1 MTSPQAS
8 TSAKDKVW
16 PECLASAQAIAEYV
30 VGLSPYEVSE
40 EQIEEQYFGCHA
52 KLTWLD
58 LSAVLLESG
67 DHNLPCEDRQKS
79 VDDLPVSAM
88 PPLLV
93 DQSVLQ
99 DGYHRFRKLM
109 NEGVTHH
116 WAYVIEVAPEDVL
129 EFPGRKVSKLDEAL
143 GALPHSGSSQ
153 AKNDDLIKKYMTGS
167 CHALAYVLSELL
179 SKPVGV
185 LQACREGQDPIPD
198 PLHVFVILDDDLV
211 LDVKGQR
218 SRHSMENDFTGLMG
232 LLKAHEND
240 VLSMHHSKLSYA
252 SDLYEDLQF
261 DPSHQKGISRSCQPP
276 VGRTGL

>member
-1 MTSPQAS
+1 MTAPQAS

-58 LSAVLLESG
+58 LSTVLLESG

-79 VDDLPVSAM
+79 VDDLPVDTM

-109 NEGVTHH
+109 SEGFTHH
-116 WAYVIEVAPEDVL
+116 WVYVIEEAPEDVL
-129 EFPGRKVSKLDEAL
+129 EPAKKKPSKWDGLYGIAL
-143 GALPHSGSSQ
+143 
-153 AKNDDLIKKYMTGS
+153 T
-167 CHALAYVLSELL
+167 
-179 SKPVGV
+179 
-185 LQACREGQDPIPD
+185 
-198 PLHVFVILDDDLV
+198 
-211 LDVKGQR
+211 
-218 SRHSMENDFTGLMG
+218 
-232 LLKAHEND
+232 
-240 VLSMHHSKLSYA
+240 
-252 SDLYEDLQF
+252 
-261 DPSHQKGISRSCQPP
+261 
-276 VGRTGL
+276 